1 MRRHLSQL
9 ISTWVIVSLFII
21 LLAACGSPKP
31 VPADDQVAASVKATL
46 DAKAAIDA
54 SVKATLSAKATID
67 AAVQATLNASHPQ
80 PQTEWTV
87 MLYEDADDPILEQDM
102 LTDLNEMERAGSS
115 DQVNIVAQVDRYKGA
130 FKGMGNWSTA
140 KRFYVTQDDDLES
153 IASQELSDLG
163 EVNMADGQTLVDFIT
178 WAVQTYPAKRYAL
191 IMSDHGAGWPGGFS
205 DEDSGGIGQDRI
217 ALATEIFDGDNLW
230 LMEINR
236 ALAQARQLTGID
248 KFDLIGFDACLMAQ
262 IEIFTMLQQHAKYA
276 LASEETEPALG
287 WAYTKFLNDL
297 NRNPQMDGGTLAKA
311 IVNGYIDKDQL
322 IVDDR
327 ARKIFV
333 KREFDFEGDT
343 TAEEVAEIKRRDTTL
358 AAIDLAAIPTV
369 LSALDDF
376 AAALSKVDQQSVSQ
390 ARTYAQS
397 YESVF
402 GSDVPASYLD
412 LDHFAQMA
420 AQISGDSD
428 VSASAKALSA
438 AIATAVI
445 AERHG
450 PKRPGSAG
458 IAIYFPVPELFKM
471 EDNLGYTDVVDEFAA
486 RSQWPQFLAFHAA
499 SGVRSDSFS
508 NSGSN
513 KTSRAT
519 VVTPP
524 KPLDVAP
531 IKLSAEIAR
540 PNQPVSLRTKVT
552 GERLAYLYTF
562 VGRVL
567 PEEQVLL
574 IEDED
579 FLLSDKIKT
588 VDGVS
593 YPDWSP
599 NGVNVNYK
607 WDPRVYT
614 INDGQISVTALIAPE
629 EFGETPT
636 YAVEG
641 TYQFAD
647 GSPAI
652 RARLFFQEAEL
663 TNILGYSGNGAQGA
677 LHQIT
682 PADGDQFTVLEQG
695 FTLSQTAE
703 TEDYTRAGGTLT
715 FGTQQLSV
723 KTAPAPSG
731 SYVVGIIAQD
741 LDGNFYPQ
749 FESVFVRNSDDS
761 STPGFKSYA
770 NEKLGLAL
778 LYPANWTV
786 EEHLDKDNVLF
797 SLDAVNVLVSAA
809 RLSFPDAETAED
821 ADRLGLQTARDL
833 FSGEQGFE
841 TVTEEQAFV
850 LGGYSGK
857 TQDFRLTFESLEFY
871 GSIVV
876 ATPKPG
882 LTIGFVFMAL
892 EVDFDNHLA
901 EFNAMI
907 DSFDILIS
915 GITTEEFGP
924 APTGFLAITAKD
936 NFNTDAGGILTGT
949 GEWGHSSYA
958 NGKFSYELNADQ
970 GPIYDYYAAQELPQD
985 FALQATAS
993 YKGSNDNAYGVIF
1006 RAVEDNKF
1014 YIFRISGDGFYL
1026 VQRADGD
1033 ELTTIIDW
1041 QTSDLIKQDQ
1051 LAANILTVVGH
1062 GDHYDLFINN
1072 QQVDQFDDDTYTGGS
1087 YGLIGDNFDT
1097 QDPAQFLFDE
1107 YTVGTPK

>member
-1 MRRHLSQL
+1 MRQNISRL
-9 ISTWVIVSLFII
+9 ISTWVILSLFII
-21 LLAACGSPKP
+21 LLAACSSPKP
-31 VPADDQVAASVKATL
+31 VPADAQVASSVKATL
-46 DAKAAIDA
+46 DAKAALDA
-54 SVKATLSAKATID
+54 AVKATLGAKATID
-67 AAVQATLNASHPQ
+67 AAVQATLNAPRPTQ
-80 PQTEWTV
+80 KEWTV

-102 LTDLNEMERAGSS
+102 LTDLNEMERAGST

-140 KRFYVTQDDDLES
+140 KRFYVTKDDDLDK
-153 IASQELSDLG
+153 IGSQELADLG

-178 WAVQTYPAKRYAL
+178 WAAQTYPAQHYAL
-191 IMSDHGAGWPGGFS
+191 VMSDHGAGWPGGFS
-205 DEDSGGIGQDRI
+205 DQDSGGIGKDKI
-217 ALATEIFDGDNLW
+217 ALATDIFGGDNLW

-236 ALAQARQLTGID
+236 ALTQARQQTGID
-248 KFDLIGFDACLMAQ
+248 KFDLIGFDACLLGQ
-262 IEIFTMLQQHAKYA
+262 IEVFTMLQQHARFA
-276 LASEETEPALG
+276 VASEETEPALG
-287 WAYTKFLNDL
+287 WAYTKFLVDL
-297 NRNPQMDGGTLAKA
+297 DRNPQMDGGELAKA

-322 IVDDR
+322 IVDDA

-343 TAEEVAEIKRRDTTL
+343 TAEEVATLKRRDVTL

-376 AAALSKVDQQSVSQ
+376 AVTLSKIDQKSVAQ
-390 ARTYAQS
+390 ARAYAQS
-397 YESVF
+397 FESVF
-402 GSDVPASYLD
+402 GSDVPPSYLD
-412 LDHFAQMA
+412 LENFAQVA
-420 AQISGDSD
+420 AQTSGDSD
-428 VSASAKALSA
+428 VATSADSLST
-438 AIATAVI
+438 AINAAVI

-450 PKRPGSAG
+450 PKRPGASG
-458 IAIYFPVPELFKM
+458 IAIYFPVPELFKV
-471 EDNLGYTDVVDEFAA
+471 EDDLGYTDVVDEFAA
-486 RSQWPQFLAFHAA
+486 QSQWPQFLAFHAA

-508 NSGSN
+508 NAGNN

-540 PNQPVSLRTKVT
+540 PNQPVTLRTKVT
-552 GERLAYLYTF
+552 GDRLGYLFTF

-567 PEEQVLL
+567 PKEQILL
-574 IEDED
+574 VEDED
-579 FLLSDKIKT
+579 FLLADQIKT
-588 VDGVS
+588 VNGVS

-599 NGVNVNYK
+599 TGVNVNYK

-614 INDGQISVTALIAPE
+614 INDGTISVTALIAPE
-629 EFGETPT
+629 EFGATPT

-641 TYQFAD
+641 TYKFAD

-652 RARLFFQEAEL
+652 RARLFFQEAKL
-663 TNILGYSGNGAQGA
+663 TSILGYTGNGNQGS
-677 LHQIT
+677 LHEIT
-682 PADGDQFTVLEQG
+682 PANGDQFTVLEQG

-703 TEDYTRAGGTLT
+703 TEAYTQDGGTLT
-715 FGTQQLSV
+715 FGAQQFNV

-749 FESVFVRNSDDS
+749 FQSVFVRNSDNT

-770 NEKLGLAL
+770 NEKLGFAL
-778 LYPANWTV
+778 LYPDTWAV
-786 EEHLDKDNVLF
+786 EEHLDKNNVLF
-797 SLDAVNVLVSAA
+797 NLDTENVLVSAA

-821 ADRLGLQTARDL
+821 ADKLGLQTARDL
-833 FSGEQGFE
+833 FSGEQSFT
-841 TVTEEQAFV
+841 TVTEEKDFQ
-850 LGGYSGK
+850 LGGYAGK
-857 TQDFRLTFESLEFY
+857 TQDFTVSFEGLDFY

-882 LTIGFVFMAL
+882 ITIGFVFLAL
-892 EVDFDNHLA
+892 TADFDNHLT

-907 DSFDILIS
+907 DSFDILLS

-924 APTGFLAITAKD
+924 APTGFLAITFKD
-936 NFNTDAGGILTGT
+936 NFNTAAGGILTGT

-970 GPIYDYYAAQELPQD
+970 GPIYDYYADKELPSD
-985 FALQATAS
+985 FALQAIAS
-993 YKGSNDNAYGVIF
+993 YKGSNDNAYGMIF
-1006 RAVEDNKF
+1006 RAVADGKF

-1033 ELTTIIDW
+1033 ELTTLIDW

-1051 LAANILTVVGH
+1051 LAANTITVVGH
-1062 GDHYDLFINN
+1062 GTHYDLFINN
-1072 QQVDQFDDDTYTGGS
+1072 QQVDQFDDDTYSGGS
-1087 YGLIGDNFDT
+1087 YGVISDNFDT
-1097 QDPAQFLFDE
+1097 QDPAQFFFDE